1 MPSQA
6 TGQSVANR
14 LEPRFGASRQRAKPV
29 TQPVDA
35 QETESPFAPGTDGG
49 PCHHRLPMTA
59 YFALKFLHV
68 LGAAVLLGTCAGIA
82 FFMVMAHRTKD
93 AGTVAGVARTV
104 VVADFLFTATAVVAQ
119 PITGVLLAWHLGY
132 PLLEGWIVLS
142 ISLYLFTGAF
152 WLPVVWMQMR
162 MRDLPWQA
170 HALANHCPP
179 PTIASSVCGSP
190 SAFPPSRR
198 CWRSCG

>member
-1 MPSQA
+1 
-6 TGQSVANR
+6 
-14 LEPRFGASRQRAKPV
+14 
-29 TQPVDA
+29 
-35 QETESPFAPGTDGG
+35 
-49 PCHHRLPMTA
+49 MTA

-68 LGAAVLLGTCAGIA
+68 LGAAVLLGTGAGIA